1 MPWKASS
8 VMEERLRFVGSL
20 LDGESMSD
28 VCREFGISK
37 TGYKDQQST
46 QRARLVRSHRPSQ
59 PAITSLDAAHIATNK
74 AVPEAVVPNS
84 GATEVRTRQGS
95 AEAPRS
101 VAERGGSLLGPSR
114 RMWT

>member
-37 TGYKDQQST
+37 TGRHS
-46 QRARLVRSHRPSQ
+46 
-59 PAITSLDAAHIATNK
+59 
-74 AVPEAVVPNS
+74 
-84 GATEVRTRQGS
+84 
-95 AEAPRS
+95 
-101 VAERGGSLLGPSR
+101 
-114 RMWT
+114 